1 MNKIR
6 VLLVDDE
13 PDLLLVIGKT
23 IETWGYKLIQAANG
37 MEAIAAVKDNN
48 ADIIVL
54 DYLMPELDGI
64 ETLKEIRKINAKI
77 PVIMFSAHQGG
88 LAIKGIEKLGI
99 NVFVPKSSA
108 ESTLRFAISML
119 EDKIEKKKPS

>member
-13 PDLLLVIGKT
+13 PDLLLVMGKT
-23 IETWGYKLIQAANG
+23 IESWGYKLIQAANG
-37 MEAIAAVKDNN
+37 MEAIAAVKDNS

-54 DYLMPELDGI
+54 DYLMPGLDGI
-64 ETLKEIRKINAKI
+64 ETLKEIRKINVKI

-99 NVFVPKSSA
+99 NVFVPKSSDEA
-108 ESTLRFAISML
+108 TLKFAISML
-119 EDKIEKKKPS
+119 EDKVDKKKLS